1 MDYCIQTPL
10 FVTLKS
16 PLKGIN
22 QKLWLADYTQT
33 SLFVSPRNPFD
44 GLDQQLLLNGFLY
57 GFKQDLHYSSINT
70 VLIFLYML

>member
-10 FVTLKS
+10 LVTLKS
-16 PLKGIN
+16 PLKCIN

-57 GFKQDLHYSSINT
+57 GSKQDLHYSSINT